1 MRGDEEMMLRYAN
14 RMLRME
20 PLVKRS
26 CRKSQEN
33 VYGSVEEKS
42 EGEVGVTK
50 RQRRDGQGR
59 SDAGTSN
66 RKRRN
71 TSETMLYAGVC
82 VCV

>member
-1 MRGDEEMMLRYAN
+1 MRGDEEMLRYAN

-42 EGEVGVTK
+42 EGEVGVTR
-50 RQRRDGQGR
+50 RQRRDGKGR
-59 SDAGTSN
+59 SAAVISN
-66 RKRRN
+66 
-71 TSETMLYAGVC
+71 
-82 VCV
+82 